1 MWMEVGKVRLI
12 QDSFSQVDI
21 ASGMAI
27 EGMCYA
33 QVCGCCPS
41 PWMPVSRCWASGR
54 ARGTSCAIHDQLNRP
69 LPAQRV
75 SLSMT
80 VAPHSQPGLI
90 PEEPHCSPW
99 DCFLSYLVVA
109 HSVPTERSTEQ
120 RYLRGRMASCLCASG
135 HGRGQGRVGM

>member
-41 PWMPVSRCWASGR
+41 PCMPVSTCWASGG

-75 SLSMT
+75 SLNDSCSSQSAWADPRGT
-80 VAPHSQPGLI
+80 TLLSLGLLPQLPGGGTFCPHREKHRTEI
-90 PEEPHCSPW
+90 PERKNG
-99 DCFLSYLVVA
+99 FLS
-109 HSVPTERSTEQ
+109 
-120 RYLRGRMASCLCASG
+120 LC
-135 HGRGQGRVGM
+135 QWPQ